1 MKVLLTREVDK
12 LGIVGDVVDVKPGY
26 ARNFLLPRGLA
37 LNVTPHNV
45 ALMERRKIK
54 YLKELESLREKA
66 EAQKESLEAV
76 LLEFER
82 KAGENGV
89 LFGSVTT
96 TDIETYLA
104 EKGFEVD
111 RKRFHLPEAIKKVGE
126 FTCLFKL
133 HPEVTAEM
141 RIRVKPEGE
150 MEPVAVTEE
159 PQTAA
164 DEPNTEGAKPEEIE
178 EQSADSDE
186 KSQSDSEDL
195 TGD

>member
-1 MKVLLTREVDK
+1 MKVLLTEEVDK
-12 LGIVGDVVDVKPGY
+12 LGIVGDVVDVKAGY

-37 LNVTPHNV
+37 LTVTPHNV

-66 EAQKESLEAV
+66 QAQKEALEAV
-76 LLEFER
+76 VLEFER

-96 TDIETYLA
+96 ADIETYLA

-133 HPEVTAEM
+133 HPEVTAEL
-141 RIRVKPEGE
+141 RVVVKPEGE
-150 MEPVAVTEE
+150 MEPVAVAEE
-159 PQTAA
+159 AEVVA
-164 DEPNTEGAKPEEIE
+164 DEAKAESTEPDGIE
-178 EQSADSDE
+178 DQSTDSDE
-186 KSQSDSEDL
+186 EPEKDAGDV